1 MNIKKLNEEL
11 EDLIVAFQLNEM
23 AIYYG
28 TDHGTYN
35 NLLDGY
41 KQLMEQKNGY
51 VIINQNIVLQK
62 EVTQQEINDKKF
74 KPIQKGISVD
84 RMYPL
89 VLV

>member
-11 EDLIVAFQLNEM
+11 EDLIIAFQLNEM

-28 TDHGTYN
+28 TNQGTYD

-41 KQLMEQKNGY
+41 KQLMKQKNGY

-74 KPIQKGISVD
+74 KPIQKGKLLIE
-84 RMYPL
+84 YIHL
-89 VLV
+89 Y